1 MRKLRLQGPTAR
13 KTMASA
19 TRIRKVRTH
28 MKKLK
33 RGLDRKNQVARDG
46 STPTKEKFFGDK
58 SSD

>member
-1 MRKLRLQGPTAR
+1 
-13 KTMASA
+13 MASA